1 MLQSTYIL
9 TGALNLTHEEF
20 HSRVSP
26 TAISN
31 VACVSTENEL
41 TDCSYSPLTSC
52 DPLNDAGVVCQGRNC
67 KIAIFSDIDF

>member
-1 MLQSTYIL
+1 MYDFSISQPTVIGTF

-31 VACVSTENEL
+31 VACIGSEDEL
-41 TDCSYSPLTSC
+41 TSCSYSPSTTC
-52 DPLNDAGVVCQGRNC
+52 GVLNDAGVVCQGN
-67 KIAIFSDIDF
+67 IML

>member
-1 MLQSTYIL
+1 MNLHYNMHQHEILCTL

-31 VACVSTENEL
+31 VACVGTENEL
-41 TDCSYSPLTSC
+41 TDCSYSPLTTC
-52 DPLNDAGVVCQGRNC
+52 GVLNDAGVVCQGN
-67 KIAIFSDIDF
+67 IML